1 MSEQKQETETIT
13 FEQMPGSDPIEKPE
27 DGELDM
33 NFAFDPD
40 APDTAEEDD
49 VPRETSE
56 TEAETEV
63 EEAET
68 EVEEAETEAETE
80 TEEQVAEEPEPEKKE
95 TPKMIPKSRLDEVL
109 TQNKALKKRIEQS
122 EKAQK
127 EVEETTEAYD
137 FDTKE
142 TDYMNA
148 VLDGD
153 QDKAKALRKEI
164 RQAERS
170 HIESELTQNIEQKVT
185 RSSTETAIQDAA
197 STIEEAFPIFDSNS
211 SEFNEE
217 LTSEVNKYMT
227 GFIQSGQNPV
237 EALEEATTYVLSKNN
252 MIDDTSEA
260 APVLGNTGKA
270 AKKKAEI
277 SKKLKAAES
286 QPPDLPG
293 ESSANKGE
301 QPFDVN
307 TMTEEEFDALPAAT
321 LKRIR
326 GDIL

>member
-1 MSEQKQETETIT
+1 MSEQKKETEAIT
-13 FEQMPGSDPIEKPE
+13 FEQMPGADPIEKSE
-27 DGELDM
+27 DGDLDM

-40 APDTAEEDD
+40 APDTVEEDD

-56 TEAETEV
+56 TEAEEA
-63 EEAET
+63 EEAEI
-68 EVEEAETEAETE
+68 ETEETETQAETE
-80 TEEQVAEEPEPEKKE
+80 TEEEAAAEIAPEKKDA
-95 TPKMIPKSRLDEVL
+95 PKMIPKSRLDEVL

-127 EVEETTEAYD
+127 EIEETPETYD

-153 QDKAKALRKEI
+153 ETKAKTIRKEI

-170 HIESELTQNIEQKVT
+170 HLESELTRDIEQRVT
-185 RSSTETAIQDAA
+185 RNSTETAIQDAA
-197 STIEEAFPIFDSNS
+197 STIEEAFPIFDANS
-211 SEFNEE
+211 SDFNEE
-217 LTSEVNKYMT
+217 LTTEVNKYMT

-237 EALEEATTYVLSKNN
+237 EALEEATTYVLSKHN
-252 MIDDTSEA
+252 MIDNTSETT
-260 APVLGNTGKA
+260 PVLGNTNKVA
-270 AKKKAEI
+270 SKKAQI
-277 SKKLKAAES
+277 SKKLRAAES
-286 QPPDLPG
+286 QPPELPG

-301 QPFDVN
+301 QPYDIN
-307 TMTEEEFDALPAAT
+307 TMTEEEFNALPAAT

-326 GDIL
+326 GDIV

>member
-1 MSEQKQETETIT
+1 
-13 FEQMPGSDPIEKPE
+13 MPGSDPIEKPE

-56 TEAETEV
+56 TEAETEA

-68 EVEEAETEAETE
+68 EVEEAEAETE
-80 TEEQVAEEPEPEKKE
+80 TEEQVAEELESEKKDV
-95 TPKMIPKSRLDEVL
+95 PKMIPKSRLDEVL

-127 EVEETTEAYD
+127 EVEETPETYD

-153 QDKAKALRKEI
+153 QEKAKTIRKEI

-170 HIESELTQNIEQKVT
+170 HIESELAQNIEQKVT

-197 STIEEAFPIFDSNS
+197 HAIEEAFPIFDTS
-211 SEFNEE
+211 SPEFNED
-217 LTSEVNKYMT
+217 LTTEVNKYMT

-237 EALEEATTYVLSKNN
+237 EALEEATTYVLSKHD
-252 MIDDTSEA
+252 MIDNTSEA
-260 APVLGNTGKA
+260 VPVLGNTDKT

-286 QPPDLPG
+286 QP
-293 ESSANKGE
+293 
-301 QPFDVN
+301 
-307 TMTEEEFDALPAAT
+307 
-321 LKRIR
+321 
-326 GDIL
+326 

>member
-13 FEQMPGSDPIEKPE
+13 FEKMPGSDPIEKPE

-56 TEAETEV
+56 TEAETEA

-68 EVEEAETEAETE
+68 EVEEAEAETE
-80 TEEQVAEEPEPEKKE
+80 TEEQVAEELESEKKDV
-95 TPKMIPKSRLDEVL
+95 PKMIPKSRLDEVL

-127 EVEETTEAYD
+127 EVEETPETYD

-153 QDKAKALRKEI
+153 QEKAKTIRKEI

-170 HIESELTQNIEQKVT
+170 HIESELAQNIEQKVT

-197 STIEEAFPIFDSNS
+197 HAIEEAFPIFDTS
-211 SEFNEE
+211 SPEFNED
-217 LTSEVNKYMT
+217 LTTEVNKYMT

-237 EALEEATTYVLSKNN
+237 EALEEATTYVLSKHD
-252 MIDDTSEA
+252 MIDNTSEA
-260 APVLGNTGKA
+260 VPVLGNTDKT

>member
-80 TEEQVAEEPEPEKKE
+80 TEEQVAEELEAEKKE

-127 EVEETTEAYD
+127 EVEETPETYD

-153 QDKAKALRKEI
+153 QEKAKTIRKEI

-170 HIESELTQNIEQKVT
+170 HIESELAQNIEQKVT

-197 STIEEAFPIFDSNS
+197 HAIEEAFPIFDTS
-211 SEFNEE
+211 SPEFNED
-217 LTSEVNKYMT
+217 LTTEVNKYMT

-237 EALEEATTYVLSKNN
+237 EALEEATTYVLSKHN
-252 MIDDTSEA
+252 MIDNTSEA
-260 APVLGNTGKA
+260 VPVLGNTDKT
-270 AKKKAEI
+270 AKKKSQI

>member
-127 EVEETTEAYD
+127 GVEETPETYD

-153 QDKAKALRKEI
+153 QEKAKTIRKEI

-170 HIESELTQNIEQKVT
+170 HIESELAQNIEQKVT

-197 STIEEAFPIFDSNS
+197 HAIEEAFPIFDTS
-211 SEFNEE
+211 SPEFNED
-217 LTSEVNKYMT
+217 LTTEVNKYMT

-237 EALEEATTYVLSKNN
+237 EALEEATTYVLSKHD
-252 MIDDTSEA
+252 MIDNTSEA
-260 APVLGNTGKA
+260 VPVLGNTDKT
-270 AKKKAEI
+270 AKKKSQI